1 MANGQL
7 GVGIVGSGM
16 ISEFQAKAIGDLD
29 NAVVTGFF
37 DRGPELAASR
47 AEQFGKKSYATL
59 EELLGRFPR
68 LHLTGSVK
76 RLRSNF
82 INGIKQMPVGLSAE

>member
-37 DRGPELAASR
+37 DRVPELAASR
-47 AEQFGKKSYATL
+47 AEQFGKKSYAVL
-59 EELLGRFPR
+59 EELLGDDEVDIVSICTPSGS
-68 LHLTGSVK
+68 HL
-76 RLRSNF
+76 
-82 INGIKQMPVGLSAE
+82 